1 MSDLTKFDRPQN
13 VGNPVMGWASDVAAE
28 MLRRMGI
35 KYLSMN
41 PGASYRGF
49 HDSIVNYLDNKDPQ
63 MILCLHEDHAVHIA
77 QGYAKAT
84 DEPMGCILHSN
95 VGLMHGTMGIFNA
108 WCNRVPMVI
117 MGATG
122 PVDAPKR
129 RPWIDWIHTEKDQ
142 GAIIRNF
149 VKYDDEPRSAQ
160 ALAETMVR
168 VNKTIRT
175 EPTAPAYVCL
185 DAGLQESAIDP
196 DMKLPDVTRF
206 LPPAPTPAPQAAID
220 EAVNLLANARSPVIM
235 AGRVKRSE
243 KGWADRVKL
252 AEMLGAGVVTD
263 MKPGVAFPTD
273 HPLSLAPPSNRPR
286 EEAVA
291 AMKEADVILDLNWID
306 LAGTFKLV
314 FGREEI
320 NAKVIHV
327 SMDSLIHNGWSS
339 DHMGM
344 PLGDITMLAQTEAVV
359 EQLLEGLEKKLGGKS
374 KWDGQNKG
382 RTSDVD
388 TAYADLRAD
397 DPISVEALTL
407 CVDEAR
413 RKLNRSFTLANVTI
427 GWAADGYHWTHPL
440 DYLGNDGGG
449 GLASGPAT
457 TIGAALALKDTD
469 RTVIGVLGDGDTMQG
484 ASCLWTAAHYEIPV
498 LFLISNNRSNFN
510 DEIHQETVARMRDR
524 PVENRWIGQRIDDP
538 EVKIEKYASSLGVGS
553 TGPVETVGDLLPA
566 IEEALKVVDSG
577 KPYLLNVHVEK
588 GYATP
593 PPAREA

>member
-1 MSDLTKFDRPQN
+1 MSDLTKFDRPKN

-168 VNKTIRT
+168 VNKMVRT

-196 DMKLPDVTRF
+196 EMKLPDVSRF
-206 LPPAPTPAPQAAID
+206 LPPAPTPAPQSAID
-220 EAVNLLANARSPVIM
+220 DAADLLAKAKNPVIM

-243 KGWADRVKL
+243 KGWEDRVKL
-252 AEMLGAGVVTD
+252 AELLGAGVVTD
-263 MKPGVAFPTD
+263 MKTGVAFPTD
-273 HPLSLAPPSNRPR
+273 HPLSLAPPGARPR

-291 AMKEADVILDLNWID
+291 AMKEADVILDLNWLD

-314 FGREEI
+314 FGREEV

-359 EQLLEGLEKKLGGKS
+359 EQLLDALEERLGGKS
-374 KWDGQNKG
+374 KWNGENKG
-382 RTSDVD
+382 RTADVD
-388 TAYADLRAD
+388 TTYADLD
-397 DPISVEALTL
+397 PKGPISVEALTL

-413 RKLNRSFTLANVTI
+413 RKLNRKFTLANVTI

-457 TIGAALALKDTD
+457 TIGSALALKDTD

-510 DEIHQETVARMRDR
+510 DEIHQETVARMRNR

-538 EVKIEKYASSLGVGS
+538 EVKIEKYAASLGVGS

-566 IEEALKVVDSG
+566 IEKALQVVDSG

>member
-1 MSDLTKFDRPQN
+1 MAIDLKKYDRPEN
-13 VGNPVMGWASDVAAE
+13 VGNPQMGWASDVAAE

-49 HDSIVNYLDNKDPQ
+49 HDSIVNYLGNSDPQ

-95 VGLMHGTMGIFNA
+95 VGLMHGMMGIFNA

-122 PVDAPKR
+122 PVDAMKR

-142 GAIIRNF
+142 GALIRNF

-175 EPTAPAYVCL
+175 APTAPAYVCL

-196 DMKLPDVTRF
+196 DMKLPDVSRF
-206 LPPAPTPAPQAAID
+206 QPGAAVCAPQESIDAAA
-220 EAVNLLANARSPVIM
+220 ELLCNAKNPVFMI
-235 AGRVKRSE
+235 GRVKRSKE
-243 KGWADRVKL
+243 NWDARVKL
-252 AEMLGAGVVTD
+252 AELLGAGVVQDIKVAT
-263 MKPGVAFPTD
+263 AFPTD
-273 HPLSLAPPSNRPR
+273 HLLSLAPPGNRPR

-291 AMKEADVILDLNWID
+291 ALKEADVILDLNSLD
-306 LAGTFKLV
+306 TTGTFKLV
-314 FGREEI
+314 FGRDEVR
-320 NAKVIHV
+320 AKVIHV
-327 SMDSLIHNGWSS
+327 SMDSILHNGYSM

-344 PLGDITMLAQTEAVV
+344 PIGDITMLAEVEPVV
-359 EQLLEGLEKKLGGKS
+359 DQLLAACEKKLGGKS
-374 KWDGQNKG
+374 KWDGKNKG
-382 RTSDVD
+382 RTAELDTKYSDLK
-388 TAYADLRAD
+388 AS

-407 CVDEAR
+407 GMNEAR
-413 RKLNRSFTLANVTI
+413 KGRNITLANVPI
-427 GWAADGYHWTHPL
+427 GWAADGYHWTHPM
-440 DYLGNDGGG
+440 DYLGNDAGG
-449 GLASGPAT
+449 GLASGPGTA
-457 TIGAALALKDTD
+457 IGVGLGLMDSD
-469 RTVIGVLGDGDTMQG
+469 RTPVAILGDGDTMQG
-484 ASCLWTAAHYEIPV
+484 SSALWTAAHYSIPV
-498 LFLISNNRSNFN
+498 LIIISNNRSNFN
-510 DEIHQETVARMRDR
+510 DEIHQETVAKMRNR

-538 EVKIEKYASSLGVGS
+538 EVDIGRYAASLGVES
-553 TGPVETVGDLLPA
+553 AGPITSIGDLVPA
-566 IEEALKVVDSG
+566 IEKGLKAVDAG
-577 KPYLLNVHVEK
+577 KPYVLNVHVEK
-588 GYATP
+588 GYAVP

>member
-1 MSDLTKFDRPQN
+1 MPDLTKFDRPVN
-13 VGNPVMGWASDVAAE
+13 VGNPKMGWGSDVAAE

-49 HDSIVNYLDNKDPQ
+49 HDSIVNYLGNDDPQ

-95 VGLMHGTMGIFNA
+95 VGLMHGMMGIFNA

-122 PVDAPKR
+122 PVDTMKR
-129 RPWIDWIHTEKDQ
+129 RPWIDWIHTAKDQ
-142 GAIIRNF
+142 GALIRNF

-175 EPTAPAYVCL
+175 APTGPAYVCL
-185 DAGLQESAIDP
+185 DAGLQESEIDP
-196 DMKLPDVTRF
+196 DMKLPDVSRF
-206 LPPAPTPAPQAAID
+206 LPPLPTPAPQKSID
-220 EAVNLLANARSPVIM
+220 EAADLLAKAKNPVIM
-235 AGRVKRSE
+235 MGRLKREE
-243 KGWADRVKL
+243 KGWADRIKL
-252 AEMLGAGVVTD
+252 AELLGAGVVTD
-263 MKPGVAFPTD
+263 MKTGIAFPTD
-273 HPLSLAPPSNRPR
+273 HGLHLAPPANRPR
-286 EEAVA
+286 DEAVA
-291 AMKEADVILDLNWID
+291 GMKEADVILDLNWVD

-314 FGREEI
+314 FGRDDV

-327 SMDSLIHNGWSS
+327 SMDSIIHNGWTS

-344 PLGDITMLAQTEAVV
+344 PLGDVTMLAEPEPVV
-359 EQLLEGLEKKLGGKS
+359 EQLLEALEKRLGGKS

-382 RTSDVD
+382 RLPEPD
-388 TAYADLRAD
+388 TTYDMLNQD
-397 DPISVEALTL
+397 DNISVEAVTL
-407 CVDEAR
+407 CMNEV
-413 RKLNRSFTLANVTI
+413 RKGRNITLTNVTI
-427 GWAADGYHWTHPL
+427 GWAADGYHFTHPL

-449 GLASGPAT
+449 GLASGTGTA
-457 TIGAALALKDTD
+457 IGGGLALADTD
-469 RTVIGVLGDGDTMQG
+469 RTVVAVLGDGDTMQG
-484 ASCLWTAAHYEIPV
+484 ASSLWTAAHYSIPV
-498 LFLISNNRSNFN
+498 LFVISNNRSNFN
-510 DEIHQETVARMRDR
+510 DEIHQETVAITRNR

-538 EVKIEKYASSLGVGS
+538 TVSIEKYAASLGVES
-553 TGPVETVGDLLPA
+553 AGPIEKIADLVPALEKALSVVE
-566 IEEALKVVDSG
+566 SG

-588 GYATP
+588 GYAVP

>member
-1 MSDLTKFDRPQN
+1 MSDLTKYDRPQN

-63 MILCLHEDHAVHIA
+63 MLLCLHEDHAVHIA

-95 VGLMHGTMGIFNA
+95 VGLMHGTMGLFNA
-108 WCNRVPMVI
+108 WCNRVPMVV

-168 VNKTIRT
+168 VNKMVRT

-196 DMKLPDVTRF
+196 DMKLPDVSRF

-220 EAVNLLANARSPVIM
+220 EAAELLANAENPVIM
-235 AGRVKRSE
+235 VGRVKRSE
-243 KGWADRVKL
+243 KGWDDRIKL

-263 MKPGVAFPTD
+263 MKTAAGFPTD
-273 HPLSLAPPSNRPR
+273 HPLHLAPPSNRPR
-286 EEAVA
+286 EEAVTE
-291 AMKEADVILDLNWID
+291 MKNADVILDLNWVD
-306 LAGTFKLV
+306 LAGTFKLA
-314 FGREEI
+314 FGRDDVS
-320 NAKVIHV
+320 AKVIHV
-327 SMDSLIHNGWSS
+327 SMDSLIHNGWSA
-339 DHMGM
+339 DHMGV
-344 PLGDITMLAQTEAVV
+344 PLGDVTMLAQTEAVV
-359 EQLLEGLEKKLGGKS
+359 EQLLEALEARLGGKS
-374 KWDGQNKG
+374 KWDGENKG
-382 RTSDVD
+382 RTPDVD
-388 TAYADLRAD
+388 TTFADLKPE
-397 DPISVEALTL
+397 DPISVEAVTL
-407 CVDEAR
+407 CVNEAR
-413 RKLNRSFTLANVTI
+413 KGRNLTLANVTI

-457 TIGAALALKDTD
+457 SIGAALALKDTD
-469 RTVIGVLGDGDTMQG
+469 RTVMAVLGDGDTMQG
-484 ASCLWTAAHYEIPV
+484 ASCLWTAAHYQIPV
-498 LFLISNNRSNFN
+498 LLLISNNRSNFN
-510 DEIHQETVARMRDR
+510 DEIHQETVAKMRDR

-538 EVKIEKYASSLGVGS
+538 EVQIEKYAASLGVDS
-553 TGPVETVGDLLPA
+553 AGPITTVGDLLPA
-566 IEEALKVVDSG
+566 IQEGLKAVDAG

>member
-1 MSDLTKFDRPQN
+1 MGNLTKYDRPQN

-35 KYLSMN
+35 KYLAMN

-49 HDSIVNYLDNKDPQ
+49 HDSIVNYLDNKEPQ

-95 VGLMHGTMGIFNA
+95 VGLMHGTMALFNA

-129 RPWIDWIHTEKDQ
+129 RPWIDWIHTQKDQ

-175 EPTAPAYVCL
+175 EPNGPAYICL
-185 DAGLQESAIDP
+185 DAGLQESKIDP
-196 DMKLPDVTRF
+196 ALKLPDVSRF
-206 LPPAPTPAPQAAID
+206 LPPNPTPGPQSAID
-220 EAVNLLANARSPVIM
+220 EAASMLADAKNPVILI
-235 AGRVKRSE
+235 GRVKRSE
-243 KGWADRVKL
+243 RGWKERIRL
-252 AEMLGAGVVTD
+252 AEMIGAGVVTD
-263 MKPGVAFPTD
+263 MKTAAAFPTD
-273 HPLSLAPPSNRPR
+273 HPLHLAPPSNRPR
-286 EEAVA
+286 EEA
-291 AMKEADVILDLNWID
+291 ENGIRNADVILDLNWID

-314 FGREEI
+314 FGSEHVS
-320 NAKVIHV
+320 AKVIHV

-344 PLGDITMLAQTEAVV
+344 PMGDITMLAQTEAVV
-359 EQLLEGLEKKLGGKS
+359 SQLLETLENKLNGKKIWNGS
-374 KWDGQNKG
+374 NKG
-382 RTSDVD
+382 RTADVD
-388 TAYADLRAD
+388 IKFADL
-397 DPISVEALTL
+397 DPEKSISVEALTL
-407 CVDEAR
+407 CVNEAR
-413 RKLNRSFTLANVTI
+413 KGRKITLANVTI

-449 GLASGPAT
+449 GLASGPGT
-457 TIGAALALKDTD
+457 SICAALALKDTD
-469 RTVIGVLGDGDTMQG
+469 RTVLAVLGDGDTMQG
-484 ASCLWTAAHYEIPV
+484 ASSLWTAAHYQIPIF
-498 LFLISNNRSNFN
+498 LLISNNRSNFN
-510 DEIHQETVARMRDR
+510 DEIHQETVARTRNR

-538 EVKIEKYASSLGVGS
+538 EVKIERYAASLGVAS
-553 TGPVETVGDLLPA
+553 AGPIRKIADLLPA
-566 IEEALKVVDSG
+566 IESGLEIVEGG
-577 KPYLLNVHVEK
+577 KPFLLNVHVDK

>member
-1 MSDLTKFDRPQN
+1 MPDLTKFDRPVN
-13 VGNPVMGWASDVAAE
+13 VGNPKMGWGSDVAAE

-49 HDSIVNYLDNKDPQ
+49 HDSIVNYLGNDDPQ

-95 VGLMHGTMGIFNA
+95 VGLMHGMMGIFNA

-122 PVDAPKR
+122 PVDTMKR
-129 RPWIDWIHTEKDQ
+129 RPWIDWIHTAKDQ
-142 GAIIRNF
+142 GALIRNF

-175 EPTAPAYVCL
+175 APMAPAYVCL
-185 DAGLQESAIDP
+185 DAGLQESEIDP
-196 DMKLPDVTRF
+196 DMKLPDVSRF
-206 LPPAPTPAPQAAID
+206 LPPPPTPAPQQSID
-220 EAVNLLANARSPVIM
+220 EAADLLAKAKCPVIM
-235 AGRVKRSE
+235 MGRLKRGE
-243 KGWADRVKL
+243 QGWADRIKL
-252 AEMLGAGVVTD
+252 AELLGAGVVTD
-263 MKPGVAFPTD
+263 MKTGIAFPTD
-273 HPLSLAPPSNRPR
+273 HGLHLAPPANRPR
-286 EEAVA
+286 DEAVA
-291 AMKEADVILDLNWID
+291 GMKEADVILDLNWVD

-314 FGREEI
+314 FGRDDV

-327 SMDSLIHNGWSS
+327 SMDSLIHNGWTS

-344 PLGDITMLAQTEAVV
+344 PLGDVTMLAEPEPVV
-359 EQLLEGLEKKLGGKS
+359 EQLLVALEKRLGGKS

-382 RTSDVD
+382 RSPDPD
-388 TAYADLRAD
+388 TTYDMLNQD
-397 DPISVEALTL
+397 DNISVEAVTL
-407 CVDEAR
+407 CMNEV
-413 RKLNRSFTLANVTI
+413 RKGRNITLTNVTI
-427 GWAADGYHWTHPL
+427 GWAADGYHFTHPL

-449 GLASGPAT
+449 GLASGTGTA
-457 TIGAALALKDTD
+457 IGGGLALADTD
-469 RTVIGVLGDGDTMQG
+469 RTVVAVLGDGDTMQG
-484 ASCLWTAAHYEIPV
+484 ASSLWTAAHYSIPV
-498 LFLISNNRSNFN
+498 LFVISNNRSNFN
-510 DEIHQETVARMRDR
+510 DEIHQETVAITRNR

-538 EVKIEKYASSLGVGS
+538 TVSIEKYAASLGVES
-553 TGPVETVGDLLPA
+553 AGPIEKVSDLVPALEKALSVVE
-566 IEEALKVVDSG
+566 SG

-588 GYATP
+588 GYAVP